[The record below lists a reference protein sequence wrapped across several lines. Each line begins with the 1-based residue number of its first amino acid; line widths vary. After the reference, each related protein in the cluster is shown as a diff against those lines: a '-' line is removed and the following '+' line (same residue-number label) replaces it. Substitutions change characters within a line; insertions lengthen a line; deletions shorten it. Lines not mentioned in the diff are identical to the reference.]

1 MSLNKTEAN
10 YIRLCINYDYE
21 TLAGIWERSVRA
33 THDFLNET
41 DLEDI
46 KAALITDYFPNIDI
60 YVVCDNGNIVG
71 FMGLGADMIEM
82 LFIDSNMIGHG
93 YGSLLI
99 DYAKSK
105 GIAKVD
111 VNEQNHAA
119 LGFYLSKGFRIVGR
133 DATDDAG
140 RPYPILHLAL

>member
-1 MSLNKTEAN
+1 MCDIIKCNN
-10 YIRLCINYDYE
+10 NDYE

-41 DLEDI
+41 DLEEI
-46 KAALITDYFPNIDI
+46 KAALITDYFPNVDI
-60 YVVCDNGNIVG
+60 YVVCNNGNIVG

-93 YGSLLI
+93 YESLLI

-105 GIAKVD
+105 GITKVD
-111 VNEQNHAA
+111 VNEQNHSA
-119 LGFYLSKGFRIVGR
+119 LGFLPLERFQNCRTGCDRRCRQTVPDTSSVDIEN
-133 DATDDAG
+133 
-140 RPYPILHLAL
+140 